1 VDRASAG
8 VDGVDFVA
16 RERELRRVVTVL
28 TDSVAGALVVAGP
41 AGVGKTR
48 LAGEAATIL
57 AASGSTVLRVVA
69 TTASASIPFGPFAS
83 LLPGIDV
90 PSADRL
96 AWLRHA
102 ASMFA
107 ARADSGPVLLV
118 VDDAHLL
125 DDGSAALVHHLV
137 ETGSCRMVLTVRTG
151 HQTPDSITGLWKDG
165 LADRLD
171 LAPFDLAATEAVV
184 VAMLG
189 GPIAGPSL
197 RWLYEQAVGNPL
209 HLRELL
215 TAASESGALSQSG
228 GIWVLRVPMAVP
240 ERLFDL
246 VASRLAELPPKA
258 VEVVEL
264 LAVGEPLDFALL
276 ERICGLEAVEFVE
289 SHGLLIVR
297 GEQDSLVAGL
307 HHPLYGEVLRQRM
320 PRTTFR
326 RLSGMLADAVEE
338 TSGAGDDVA
347 LRVATWRLDAGMPIS
362 PDLLGRAA
370 RSARWRFDNVLAA
383 RLARAALARGGGAAA
398 ALALGEAEFYSG
410 RHAEAEAALASAVDL
425 CRDDTERAAIASARA
440 YNLGMLIG
448 DAQGAAAVITEA
460 LRVIRESGPRLR
472 LVARQALNN
481 VYAGDI
487 ESALADS
494 DELIASNDDDA
505 ATRGATIRS
514 VALAAMG
521 RGDAAVEAA
530 YQGVE
535 SAKRTAQTQE
545 SQLVGSIF
553 GHAASGRFDRAE
565 ADGRSAYEIC
575 VRAGNA
581 EGAATFGLLLGW
593 VLVEEGDCA
602 GGSRM
607 FREAAAGSRDLRD
620 VPNLRWSLG
629 GLALAEG
636 MGGNARPAAAALA
649 ELDELPPHWMVLFD
663 PDLIERGRAWTKVAE
678 GEISAA
684 TTRLRE
690 AADRA
695 AQQHCWLA
703 EAKLRHDLIRL
714 GELGTEVAR
723 LAELAGLLE
732 GPLAQTFALHAD
744 AVSRRD
750 ARSLQAAAEG
760 FASLGANLLAAEAFT
775 AAGTGF
781 ERDGLK
787 RLAAAAA
794 RRVAELRAVDGLG
807 LTPALVTR
815 ASLVPLTKREREVAV
830 LASAGLS
837 SREIADRLYVS
848 VRTVDNQ
855 LQRVYGKLGISGR
868 EALPH
873 ALEQASP
880 SP

>member
-1 VDRASAG
+1 VNRASPGGAE
-8 VDGVDFVA
+8 FVA
-16 RERELRRVVTVL
+16 RERELQRVVSVL
-28 TDSVAGALVVAGP
+28 TGSDAGALVVAGP
-41 AGVGKTR
+41 AGVGKTC
-48 LAGEAATIL
+48 LASAAAKVL
-57 AASGSTVLRVVA
+57 SASGTEVLRVVA

-83 LLPGIDV
+83 LLPGIDG

-96 AWLRHA
+96 AWLRNA

-107 ARADSGPVLLV
+107 DRAHSGPVLLV

-137 ETGSCRMVLTVRTG
+137 ETGSCRMLLTVRTG

-171 LAPFDLAATEAVV
+171 LAPFDLAETEAVV
-184 VAMLG
+184 AAMLG
-189 GPIAGPSL
+189 GPIAGPGL
-197 RWLYEQAVGNPL
+197 RWLYEQAAGNPL

-264 LAVGEPLDFALL
+264 LAVGEPLDFGLL
-276 ERICGLEAVEFVE
+276 EEICGLEAVEFVE
-289 SHGLLIVR
+289 SHGLLFVR

-320 PRTTFR
+320 PRAKFR

-338 TSGAGDDVA
+338 TSEASDDVA

-362 PDLLGRAA
+362 PELLGRAA
-370 RSARWRFDNVLAA
+370 RSARRRFDHVLAA

-410 RHAEAEAALASAVDL
+410 RHAEAEQALASAVDL

-448 DAQGAAAVITEA
+448 DAQGAASVITEA
-460 LRVIRESGPRLR
+460 LRVIREPGPRLR

-494 DELIASNDDDA
+494 EELIASNDDDA
-505 ATRGATIRS
+505 ATRGASVRS

-530 YQGVE
+530 YRGVE
-535 SAKRTAQTQE
+535 SAKRTAQTPE
-545 SQLVGSIF
+545 SQLVGAFF
-553 GHAASGRFDRAE
+553 GHAASGRFERAE
-565 ADGRSAYEIC
+565 ADARSAYDGC

-593 VLVEEGDCA
+593 VLVEKGDCT
-602 GGSRM
+602 GGSLM

-636 MGGNARPAAAALA
+636 MSGNASAARAALA
-649 ELDELPPHWMVLFD
+649 ELDDLPTHWMVLFD

-678 GEISAA
+678 GETSAA
-684 TTRLRE
+684 TAHLRE
-690 AADRA
+690 AADRS
-695 AQQHCWLA
+695 AQQHWWLA
-703 EAKLRHDLIRL
+703 EAKLRHDLVRL
-714 GELGTEVAR
+714 GEFGSEVPR
-723 LAELAGLLE
+723 LAELADRLE
-732 GPLAQTFALHAD
+732 GPLAQTFARHAD
-744 AVSRRD
+744 AASRRD
-750 ARSLQAAAEG
+750 SRSLQVAAEG
-760 FASLGANLLAAEAFT
+760 FASLGAILLAAEAFT
-775 AAGTGF
+775 AAATAF

-787 RLAAAAA
+787 RLAAGAS
-794 RRVAELRAVDGLG
+794 RRATELRAVAGLG
-807 LTPALVTR
+807 RTPALVAR
-815 ASLVPLTKREREVAV
+815 ASLVPLTKREREVAA
-830 LASAGLS
+830 LASSGLS
-837 SREIADRLYVS
+837 SREIAERLYVS

-855 LQRVYGKLGISGR
+855 LQSVYAKLGITGR
-868 EALPH
+868 EALGE
-873 ALEQASP
+873 ALARSSP
-880 SP
+880 PQ